1 MKVNLVILANLLFSL
16 LVSGCETF
24 HGVQSK
30 EENFPKLERY
40 TCLEAAVKSVPEVE
54 FIKYS
59 ENDHVEKAWSNHKIS
74 IKTYMVEYKVKMISD
89 DQNES
94 ALVLIQSVSED
105 PSPKYN
111 YNHFYSSAGNRNR
124 KVYSAEELNLFHKAV
139 VAINSQVAISC
150 KTQNFSP
157 IFYN

>member
-1 MKVNLVILANLLFSL
+1 VLAARPAGLFTASIANVIGAMSFNT
-16 LVSGCETF
+16 VT
-24 HGVQSK
+24 
-30 EENFPKLERY
+30 
-40 TCLEAAVKSVPEVE
+40 
-54 FIKYS
+54 
-59 ENDHVEKAWSNHKIS
+59 
-74 IKTYMVEYKVKMISD
+74 MISD